1 MMSQVKDQELPG
13 FSELEKRVKSLHAS
27 EQALQAE
34 VKKLQQKLAETEA
47 ELHRARGGV
56 QSERRFRQRIR
67 ERLDALLA
75 RLAELPAL
83 KEET

>member
-1 MMSQVKDQELPG
+1 MSQVKDQELPG

-27 EQALQAE
+27 ERALQAE
-34 VKKLQQKLAETEA
+34 AKKLRQKLAETEA
-47 ELHRARGGV
+47 ELLRARGGV
-56 QSERRFRQRIR
+56 QSERRFRQRMR